1 MSTASD
7 QYAGARK
14 DALARMQSRW
24 GRERK
29 NTEKTSR
36 ESNEPVAL
44 PFLELSDEDLDLALR
59 LPTPSHLSGLKDA
72 LRELRA
78 ERFAEL
84 EEPAVRDPE
93 EQGPSSK
100 RRELFAEIASEHFR
114 QGMGSWLTSI
124 APDHGL
130 SATPVE
136 ELEKIREEMLY
147 RLKLVKAIAAMMQR
161 EADALETQIKAR
173 RILNAP
179 EENS

>member
-7 QYAGARK
+7 QFANARK
-14 DALARMQSRW
+14 DALARMQTRW

-29 NTEKTSR
+29 DTEKVSR
-36 ESNEPVAL
+36 ESNEPIAM

-59 LPTPSHLSGLKDA
+59 VPTPSHLSGLKDA
-72 LRELRA
+72 LREMRS

-84 EEPAVRDPE
+84 EAPAVRDPD
-93 EQGPSSK
+93 QAPASSK

-124 APDHGL
+124 PSDHGL
-130 SATPVE
+130 SGTPVE

-147 RLKLVKAIAAMMQR
+147 RLKLVKTIGNLMQR
-161 EADALETQIKAR
+161 EVDALETQIKAR
-173 RILNAP
+173 RILNSQ
-179 EENS
+179 EENR

>member
-7 QYAGARK
+7 QFASARK
-14 DALARMQSRW
+14 NALARMQSRW

-29 NTEKTSR
+29 DTEKTSR
-36 ESNEPVAL
+36 DSNEPVAM

-59 LPTPSHLSGLKDA
+59 IPTPSHLSGLKDA
-72 LRELRA
+72 LREMRA

-84 EEPAVRDPE
+84 ENPAVRDPE
-93 EQGPSSK
+93 KAPSSK

-136 ELEKIREEMLY
+136 ELEKIHEEMLY
-147 RLKLVKAIAAMMQR
+147 RLKLVKTIGNLLQR
-161 EADALETQIKAR
+161 EIDALEIQIKAR
-173 RILNAP
+173 RTLNAP
-179 EENS
+179 EDNR